1 MDIDDRR
8 FQQTMTGGSESQR
21 NLRSSISIRTFIC
34 IEVPN
39 SIKERIDKLQHTL
52 RQQDAK
58 ISWVKSSNIH
68 LTLRF
73 LGDVSTLRIPTV
85 GAAVER
91 AAGRSRPVEIEVG
104 TTGCFP
110 SAKRPRVFWVGLTA
124 IPESLVSLHAMIE
137 EELAREGFPPEDR
150 RYSPHLTIGRVRS
163 PQNASRV
170 AEDLIATGFERE
182 SFQANEVIVMR
193 SDMNP
198 AGSIYSPLFHVPL
211 GGSCLQI
218 KQAAEILSTTDD

>member
-1 MDIDDRR
+1 
-8 FQQTMTGGSESQR
+8 MTGSSDSQR
-21 NLRSSISIRTFIC
+21 NLRSPTSIRTFIC
-34 IEVPN
+34 IEVPD
-39 SIKERIDKLQHTL
+39 SIKERIDSLQQTL
-52 RQQDAK
+52 MQHDAK

-73 LGDVSTLRIPTV
+73 LGEVATLRIPAV

-91 AAGRSRPVEIEVG
+91 AALRSVPMEIEVG

-124 IPESLVSLHAMIE
+124 IPEALASLHALIE
-137 EELAREGFPPEDR
+137 EELSREGFPPEDR

-170 AEDLIATGFERE
+170 AEDLIAAGFERE
-182 SFQANEVIVMR
+182 SFQAAEIIVMR
-193 SDMNP
+193 SDVNP
-198 AGSIYSPLFHVPL
+198 GGSVYSPLFHIPL
-211 GGSCLQI
+211 EPAS
-218 KQAAEILSTTDD
+218 